1 MKKKYLLL
9 SFVIVCVL
17 GIMSTTN
24 VNSHIA
30 FAPPGYC
37 GDPTD
42 YYSTPPTPYATC
54 TFSGC
59 HGGAPQ
65 AVNSSNLSLTIGADT
80 TSLATFDNTFR
91 YTPGQTYYIRLS
103 VLAPGYVWGFQMT
116 SLNPGLSMA
125 GTYAVTSPS
134 TTHLIPAVSPM
145 PGYITHL
152 HANHNVNSWLY
163 KWTAPTTDS
172 AVTFYY
178 AFNAGDSLDF
188 TNLVADHNIFA
199 DTVIVLAAGT
209 GVENISSQISGLQ
222 VYPNPVDG
230 AFNLSF
236 DVLKAGQ
243 ASALLYS
250 VDGKL
255 CRQLFNENLGGG
267 TFNRNYNIASLAS
280 GVYLVKLNIGGA
292 TVTQKI
298 VKE

>member
-1 MKKKYLLL
+1 MKKNYLLL

-17 GIMSTTN
+17 AVVSTTN

-37 GDPTD
+37 GDPTSF
-42 YYSTPPTPYATC
+42 YSTPPTPYATC
-54 TFSGC
+54 SFSGC
-59 HGGAPQ
+59 HGGAVQ
-65 AVNSSNLSLTIGADT
+65 AVNSSNLSLTIGTDSS
-80 TSLATFDNTFR
+80 SLATLDNTFK
-91 YTPGQTYYIRLS
+91 YTPSQTYYIRFT

-116 SLNPGLSMA
+116 TLNPGTSMA
-125 GTYAVTSPS
+125 GSFTTLTPS
-134 TTHLIPAVSPM
+134 TEHLIPSVSGM
-145 PGYITHL
+145 PSYMTHL
-152 HANHNVNSWLY
+152 HANHSVNSWLY
-163 KWTAPTTDS
+163 KWTAPATDS

-178 AFNAGDSLDF
+178 AFNAGDSSEF
-188 TNLVADHNIFA
+188 TNLIADHNIFA

-209 GVENISSQISGLQ
+209 GIENISNHISGLQ

-236 DVLKAGQ
+236 DVLKAGA
-243 ASALLYS
+243 ASASVYS

-255 CRQLFNENLGGG
+255 IRPLFNENLNGGA
-267 TFNRNYNIASLAS
+267 FNRNYNLASLSA